1 MKRQRRKFHQPGPFF
16 ILPQQPAPDDT
27 RPRNAFGYLIGFGE
41 AAAEYYRRRDEEQAN
56 GDR

>member
-1 MKRQRRKFHQPGPFF
+1 MKRQRRTFHQ
-16 ILPQQPAPDDT
+16 
-27 RPRNAFGYLIGFGE
+27 PRNAFGYLIGFGE